1 MLKMSYGLVRWPL
14 CCAVAVTLVGCSMLT
29 PQWHPHRASASAC
42 PDYSME
48 MCVIDNY
55 GKRCGCAWAATVD
68 AMNRSSR

>member
-1 MLKMSYGLVRWPL
+1 
-14 CCAVAVTLVGCSMLT
+14 MLT